1 MHVGTVHH
9 AHHELISSD
18 QIVQLDALPQERTY
32 PSWIRG
38 VDLAEPYTKGSRF
51 LPTPHRRLSLA
62 GTTTA
67 GAPQSGGCAPQARLL
82 EIFEGGV
89 LGKDQ
94 LI

>member
-38 VDLAEPYTKGSRF
+38 SGLPEPYTKGSRPS
-51 LPTPHRRLSLA
+51 PTTPQSRWHDDRRRA
-62 GTTTA
+62 AKRRVRAA
-67 GAPQSGGCAPQARLL
+67 GAPFRK
-82 EIFEGGV
+82 F
-89 LGKDQ
+89 
-94 LI
+94 